1 MASRSCGI
9 PAVSLAMTI
18 ANNKELDTKFYTHK
32 HGLLHRGFSREF
44 DVCRRMRDINIEIP
58 RSHRPL
64 VTLHVIVREGPAIQG
79 DLNVL
84 ALARIELNLRET
96 FQFLYRTRNTRMP
109 IPNIDLRDFR
119 ARASTGVCYIKI
131 HTDWLILRLIAIR

>member
-18 ANNKELDTKFYTHK
+18 ANNERVGHQVYTRK

-64 VTLHVIVREGPAIQG
+64 VILDVVIREGPAIQR
-79 DLNVL
+79 DLNVP

-109 IPNIDLRDFR
+109 IANIDLRDFR
-119 ARASTGVCYIKI
+119 AGASTGVCYIKI
-131 HTDWLILRLIAIR
+131 HTD

>member
-1 MASRSCGI
+1 MVPEAT
-9 PAVSLAMTI
+9 PATFRTLFIQV
-18 ANNKELDTKFYTHK
+18 YTRK

-64 VTLHVIVREGPAIQG
+64 VILDVVVREGPAIQR

-96 FQFLYRTRNTRMP
+96 FQFLYRTGNTRMP